1 MTEIKTVLPALTF
14 ENGIMTNYSDLLS
27 VAEEYKSLPDVIVTA
42 QQGSRT
48 NAVKSDLKKNAD
60 LIKKSLKEEDKLR
73 SAAFYE
79 ENHGA
84 VAALDTLIS
93 VREDLVERTNTW
105 ERERLEANM
114 PVLEEFVSEQND
126 LHDLDAQHKL
136 KADNWRKL
144 GTFTATGK
152 IVNKIQNEIVMR
164 ARLAEVEQNEKP
176 KPTEF
181 EIYQINVKRAFSKL
195 FEEFSADELYTGR
208 DFQNSL
214 TKISE
219 FLK

>member
-1 MTEIKTVLPALTF
+1 MTDMNTALPTLSF
-14 ENGIMTNYSDLLS
+14 ENGVMVNYSDMLA

-48 NAVKSDLKKNAD
+48 NGVKSDLKKNAD
-60 LIKKSLKEEDKLR
+60 AIKKALKEEDKRR
-73 SAAFYE
+73 SEAFYE

-84 VAALDTLIS
+84 VTAMDTLNS
-93 VREDLVERTNTW
+93 VRDDLVERTNIW

-114 PVLEEFVSEQND
+114 PVLEEFVSEQNE
-126 LHDLDAQHKL
+126 LHNLDDKHKLDAMQ
-136 KADNWRKL
+136 WRKL

-152 IVNKIQNEIVMR
+152 IVGKIQNEIVMR

-176 KPTEF
+176 KPTEL
-181 EIYQINVKRAFSKL
+181 EIYQINVKRTFSKL
-195 FEEFSADELYTGR
+195 FEEFSADELYSGR
-208 DFQNSL
+208 DFQNAL
-214 TKISE
+214 TKISD

>member
-1 MTEIKTVLPALTF
+1 MTDLKTVLPALTF

-60 LIKKSLKEEDKLR
+60 LIKKSLKEEDKRR
-73 SAAFYE
+73 SKAFYE

-93 VREDLVERTNTW
+93 VREDLVERTNMW
-105 ERERLEANM
+105 ERERLEKNM
-114 PVLEEFVSEQND
+114 PVLEAFVSEQNS
-126 LHDLDAQHKL
+126 LHDLDDQHKL
-136 KADNWRKL
+136 DANDWRKL

-152 IVNKIQNEIVMR
+152 IVNKVQNEIVMH
-164 ARLAEVEQNEKP
+164 ANIAEIDQNEVP
-176 KPTEF
+176 APTEL
-181 EIYQINVKRAFSKL
+181 EVYKDQVKHVLSEL
-195 FEEFSADELYTGR
+195 FEAFQSGELYSGD
-208 DFQNSL
+208 DFKKAL
-214 TKISE
+214 SE
-219 FLK
+219 KSKALN